1 VPVEPLHPVAVTVDG
16 MARSSD
22 LDCHPFLSH
31 PGVLA
36 FAHRG
41 GTGEWPENTMAA
53 FAHAVGLGFTY
64 LETDVHLTADGTVVA
79 FHDRSLDRMSD
90 SAGLISELTWDEVSR
105 ARVGGTEGIPRLSDL
120 LEAFPA
126 ARVNIDPKDDAV
138 VDALVG
144 VIRDH
149 DALARVCIG
158 AFSDRRLQRCR
169 DLLGPELCTSAGPG
183 ATARFRLANFGIS
196 FSAPPWRCLQVP
208 VRSRGV
214 RIVDRRF
221 VEHAHRM
228 ALQVH
233 VWTIDDPDEMHDL
246 LDLGVDG
253 LMTDRPAVLRDVLV
267 ERDQWA

>member
-1 VPVEPLHPVAVTVDG
+1 MLW
-16 MARSSD
+16 
-22 LDCHPFLSH
+22 
-31 PGVLA
+31 PG
-36 FAHRG
+36 
-41 GTGEWPENTMAA
+41 
-53 FAHAVGLGFTY
+53 
-64 LETDVHLTADGTVVA
+64 
-79 FHDRSLDRMSD
+79 
-90 SAGLISELTWDEVSR
+90 
-105 ARVGGTEGIPRLSDL
+105 
-120 LEAFPA
+120 
-126 ARVNIDPKDDAV
+126 
-138 VDALVG
+138 
-144 VIRDH
+144 
-149 DALARVCIG
+149 VCIG

-221 VEHAHRM
+221 VEHAHRK

>member
-1 VPVEPLHPVAVTVDG
+1 MPVGPFLRATGTVEGMVPPSGAD
-16 MARSSD
+16 S
-22 LDCHPFLSH
+22 HPFLTH

-41 GTGEWPENTMAA
+41 GTGDWPENTMAA
-53 FAHAVGLGFTY
+53 FAHAVDLGFTY
-64 LETDVHLTADGTVVA
+64 LETDVHLTADGIVVA
-79 FHDRSLDRMSD
+79 FHDSSLDRVSD
-90 SAGLISELTWDEVSR
+90 SVGLISGLSWDEVSQ
-105 ARVGGTEGIPRLSDL
+105 ARVGGTEGVPRLSDL
-120 LEAFPA
+120 FEAFPA

-138 VDALVG
+138 VDALVE

-158 AFSDRRLQRCR
+158 AFSDRRIERCR
-169 DLLGPELCTSAGPG
+169 DLLGAGLCTSAGPG
-183 ATARFRLANFGIS
+183 ATARFRLANFGIP

-233 VWTIDDPDEMHDL
+233 VWTVDDPDEMHAL

-253 LMTDRPAVLRDVLV
+253 LMTDRPAVLRDVLF